1 MKPQKLK
8 AASIHYCVP
17 LEKPPFGFCRTDFS
31 FCPEW
36 QFLDENKISLI
47 GLLHFDRELI
57 QSEEPICGHMFEHS
71 PALVGIGKSWVAIN
85 A

>member
-1 MKPQKLK
+1 M
-8 AASIHYCVP
+8 
-17 LEKPPFGFCRTDFS
+17 
-31 FCPEW
+31 
-36 QFLDENKISLI
+36 I